1 MSDRKPRVLI
11 LEVEV
16 RTSERTGRQWYSA
29 WLGRC
34 RLVGFEA
41 KEVNDRGHKVIRFFA
56 EEPEPRPG
64 GSPRPQSTGVR
75 RGGDRYRTERQS
87 RQSRKAQAVDEV
99 ARDYGDPEQLN
110 DDLPF

>member
-1 MSDRKPRVLI
+1 MSDRKPRVLL

-41 KEVNDRGHKVIRFFA
+41 EELNDRGHRVIKFYA

-87 RQSRKAQAVDEV
+87 QRARRGQAADDALARHGGCELDDEI
-99 ARDYGDPEQLN
+99 
-110 DDLPF
+110 PF